1 MREPKANHSKEAIK
15 LRTLAVAWAKC
26 PIPTDW
32 DKEDKEGMR
41 LNRALLKAAIAYA
54 KVAEN
59 V

>member
-1 MREPKANHSKEAIK
+1 MVEPKSNRSKEAIA
-15 LRTLAVAWAKC
+15 LRDAAGQWAMT
-26 PIPTDW
+26 PSDLNDP
-32 DKEDKEGMR
+32 EDKEGMR